1 MKKLVN
7 NVKTRIAYKTE
18 TGYKL
23 ELLSPEKMKLLKRN
37 KMLIQDKD
45 GENVPKLKS
54 AGVVLV
60 HCNLVN
66 NNYQQA
72 SKASFKSCTK

>member
-23 ELLSPEKMKLLKRN
+23 ELLFPEKMKLLKRN
-37 KMLIQDKD
+37 KMLI
-45 GENVPKLKS
+45 
-54 AGVVLV
+54 
-60 HCNLVN
+60 
-66 NNYQQA
+66 
-72 SKASFKSCTK
+72 